1 MKYIA
6 IIVGIAVA
14 APFCNSFTVS
24 LTSSLT
30 YPRLSTSLNALPD
43 GEPSENCGHV
53 FVLHCGADGIA
64 TDGVLINNGDQDS
77 NVVKVVDDS
86 SKIQRYEAGKSNDA
100 MSVFKSF
107 LDTGA
112 EHFQGE
118 KSTFRRG
125 KPLLSFDPTS
135 FFGPDVDSEK
145 KMSVFQEMIPYAYSI
160 ADNFGVD
167 VAICIPEEE
176 TFSSVEALRNDLCPF
191 SGGSFWMLSESQ
203 KANASRLAGDAK
215 AGRLSVFVGAGISIP
230 SGAPSWGGLL
240 ESLAIKAG
248 LSEDD
253 RKSLAK
259 LAYLDQPTILEEEM
273 GDSFKPAIAELI
285 AESSFYTPAHVL
297 LKTLK
302 APAITTNYDD
312 LYEAAAASSNVHV
325 PTLPWQSREMIKS
338 NHSEKNSLL
347 KLHGCVNYPNSIVLS
362 RSDYMR
368 YPDTSQALR
377 GRLHGIFLT
386 TDVLF
391 CGFSMTDDN
400 VHKIIDDMRKVVYV
414 DGQPHDQ
421 KFGTILTMTENKMF
435 NRLWDQDFHLQSFGI
450 SWADNPSWY
459 HDCFLDYM
467 ISSYVKEA

>member
-1 MKYIA
+1 MNDK
-6 IIVGIAVA
+6 
-14 APFCNSFTVS
+14 
-24 LTSSLT
+24 
-30 YPRLSTSLNALPD
+30 
-43 GEPSENCGHV
+43 EPTDSCGHV

-64 TDGVLINNGDQDS
+64 TDGVLINNDDQDS
-77 NVVKVVDDS
+77 NGVVKVVESKIDS
-86 SKIQRYEAGKSNDA
+86 SNKIQRYEAGKSNNDV
-100 MSVFKSF
+100 MTVIKSF

-112 EHFQGE
+112 EHFQGK
-118 KSTFRRG
+118 KSSFRRG

-135 FFGPDVDSEK
+135 FFGPDIAGDSEK
-145 KMSVFQEMIPYAYSI
+145 KVSVFQEMIPYVYSI
-160 ADNFGVD
+160 VDNFGVD

-176 TFSSVEALRNDLCPF
+176 TFSIVEALRNDLCPF
-191 SGGSFWMLSESQ
+191 SGGPFWMLSEGQ
-203 KANASRLAGDAK
+203 IANAVRLAEDAK

-248 LSEDD
+248 MSEDD
-253 RKSLAK
+253 RKSLAQ
-259 LAYLDQPTILEEEM
+259 LSFLDQPTILAEEM
-273 GDSFKPAIAELI
+273 KDSFKPAIAELI
-285 AESSFYTPAHVL
+285 AEASFYTPAHVL

-338 NHSEKNSLL
+338 NHNERNSLL
-347 KLHGCVNYPNSIVLS
+347 KLHGCINHPNSIILS
-362 RSDYMR
+362 RGDYMR

-386 TDVLF
+386 TNVLF

-400 VHKIIDDMRKVVYV
+400 VHKVIDDMRKVVYE
-414 DGQPHDQ
+414 DGEPDVH
-421 KFGTILTMTENKMF
+421 KFGTILSMTENKMF

-467 ISSYVKEA
+467 ISSCIKKA